1 MSIFDARL
9 KHVSSKVW
17 DATDPGFNFPE
28 LADNEL
34 KVSDLKNRKNV
45 GVAFSGGG
53 TRSAAATLGE
63 LRGLSELGLLK
74 SVRYLSCVSGG
85 SWACVPFCYLP
96 DEWPDESFL
105 GQHIDPED
113 ISLESLKKTDHTS
126 FADRIANSVVIDD
139 FLKNAAK
146 FAGDET
152 FGRAIG
158 DVFLD
163 QFGINSAGRFFTH
176 GGKSVNSILRRNPNM
191 EETDFYQMRSSR
203 PFVIVGSTLLR
214 LENKKPRPQK
224 IHFETTP
231 LYVGSRVRHFR
242 AGSGNRHI
250 GGGYIEP
257 FAFDSDEPDDPPN
270 TKKIVRV
277 RLGMKRHRY
286 TLPDVIGASGAAPA
300 EALARLGLKS
310 VGLPEFR
317 HWPVAKP
324 DQSSAR
330 EYSFGDGGHLE
341 NLGIMPLLMRRVE
354 RIVVFVNTKSRLKGG
369 QKGEINDS
377 IPPLFGQTPGFT
389 VNHVFPK
396 TKYERL
402 VNNLKT
408 AKGAGL
414 SVMFRD
420 TYRVRKA
427 RHYGIEGGWNVE
439 VLWVYNERVKTWEDK
454 LRPEIRDS
462 IGSGSLG
469 SFPHYKTFFQN
480 PPAVIDLSAKQVN
493 LLAHLSCW
501 NVVNNSEIFKQM
513 LT

>member
-1 MSIFDARL
+1 MSIFGGRL

-17 DATDPGFNFPE
+17 DATDPDFDFPE
-28 LADNEL
+28 LTDSEL
-34 KVSDLKNRKNV
+34 KIPELKRRANV

-53 TRSAAATLGE
+53 TRSASATLGQ
-63 LRGLSELGLLK
+63 LRGLAELGLLK

-85 SWACVPFCYLP
+85 SWACVPFSYLP
-96 DEWPDESFL
+96 EEWPDESFL
-105 GQHIDPED
+105 GQHINPED
-113 ISLESLKKTDHTS
+113 ISVDSIRKTDHTS
-126 FADRIANSVVIDD
+126 FADRVANSVVVDD
-139 FLKNAAK
+139 FLRNAAK

-152 FGRAIG
+152 YGRAIG

-163 QFGINSAGRFFTH
+163 QFGINSSRRFFTH
-176 GGKSVNSILRRNPNM
+176 SSKSVNSILRRNPKM
-191 EETDFYQMRSSR
+191 EKTDFYKMRSNR

-214 LENKKPRPQK
+214 LENKDPKPRLIQ
-224 IHFETTP
+224 FETTP

-270 TKKIVRV
+270 AKKVVRV
-277 RLGMKRHRY
+277 RLGLKRHRY
-286 TLPDVIGASGAAPA
+286 TLPDVIGTSGAAPA
-300 EALARLGLKS
+300 EILARIGLDM
-310 VGLPEFR
+310 VGFPEFR
-317 HWPVAKP
+317 HWPVDKP
-324 DQSSAR
+324 HDSSAK

-341 NLGIMPLLMRRVE
+341 NLGIMPLLMRGVE
-354 RIVVFVNTKSRLKGG
+354 RIVVFVNTKTRLKGG

-389 VNHVFPK
+389 INHVFPK
-396 TKYERL
+396 SRYERL
-402 VNNLKT
+402 INSLKA
-408 AKGAGL
+408 AKESGET
-414 SVMFRD
+414 VMFKD
-420 TYRVRKA
+420 TYRIRKA
-427 RHYGIEGGWNVE
+427 KHYGIKGGWDVE

-454 LRPEIRDS
+454 LRPEIRET

-480 PPAVIDLSAKQVN
+480 PPAIIDLSAKQVN

-501 NVVNNSEIFKQM
+501 NVMSNSETFKHM